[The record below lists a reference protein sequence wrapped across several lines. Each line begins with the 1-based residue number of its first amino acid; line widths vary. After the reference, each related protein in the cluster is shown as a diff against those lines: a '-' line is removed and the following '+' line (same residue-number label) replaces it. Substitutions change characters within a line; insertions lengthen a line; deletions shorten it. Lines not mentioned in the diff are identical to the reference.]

1 MDTAPIP
8 TLQPPV
14 TRTAVAGAIA
24 MAVAMGLGRFSYTPI
39 LPGMME
45 GLGLSAAA
53 AGWIASANYLGYLVG
68 AILAAY
74 GWASGIERR
83 VAVGSVLATAVLL
96 LAMALV
102 SSVPAF
108 VVIRFLAGVASAFVM
123 VFTTAIVLSHGIAA
137 GKRHVQSAHFGGVG
151 LGIAVSSVMIGL
163 LTALHSGWQGGWY
176 GGFALALAGL
186 VVVQLFLPA
195 APVTTGPARHEP
207 PLKWTRSLVATT
219 ASYGIFGFGYIVTAT
234 FLVAIVRAHNGGHAF
249 EALVWLVTGVAA
261 APSVAYWAPVAR
273 RFGLVATVVAGCL
286 VEAVGVAAS
295 VLLPLPA
302 GPLIGGVLL
311 GATFIMVTAYGL
323 QVGRALAPESPRRA
337 LAFMTA
343 AFGIGQILG
352 PVVAGYL
359 AEWTGSFTLGSL
371 AAAVGLLLSAAIIAT
386 VRHP

>member
-1 MDTAPIP
+1 MDTTPTM

-14 TRTAVAGAIA
+14 ARTAIAGAIA

-39 LPGMME
+39 LPGMMD
-45 GLGLSAAA
+45 GLGLSAAQ

-74 GWASGIERR
+74 GWAAGMERR
-83 VAVGSVLATAVLL
+83 VAVGSVAATALLL

-102 SSVPAF
+102 TSVAAF
-108 VVIRFLAGVASAFVM
+108 IVIRFLAGVASAFVM

-137 GKRHVQSAHFGGVG
+137 GRRHVQSTHFGGVG
-151 LGIAVSSVMIGL
+151 FGIAVSSVMIGL
-163 LTALHSGWQGGWY
+163 LTAVHSGWKGGWY
-176 GGFALALAGL
+176 GGFVLALIGL
-186 VVVQLFLPA
+186 AIVHLCLPA
-195 APVTTGPARHEP
+195 APVATGTAKREP
-207 PLKWTRSLVATT
+207 PLKWTRDLAATT

-249 EALVWLVTGVAA
+249 EALVWLVTGIAA
-261 APSVAYWAPVAR
+261 APSVAYWSPFAH
-273 RFGLVATVVAGCL
+273 RFGVVAAVIAGCL

-302 GPLIGGVLL
+302 GPLIGGLLL

-352 PVVAGYL
+352 PVVAGYF

-371 AAAVGLLLSAAIIAT
+371 AAAAGLVLSAAIMAT